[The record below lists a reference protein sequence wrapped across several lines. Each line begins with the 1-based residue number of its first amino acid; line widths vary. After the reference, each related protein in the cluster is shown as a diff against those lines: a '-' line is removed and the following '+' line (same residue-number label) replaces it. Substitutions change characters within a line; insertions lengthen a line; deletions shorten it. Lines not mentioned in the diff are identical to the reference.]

1 MNKLLIIL
9 LAFLLLIA
17 PLTYAKNADNQLDIS
32 SNNQLL
38 NGYQRIGS
46 GLMKVMFWQVYQAE
60 LYAKLAVNQPT
71 FDKNTFP
78 QALKINYLRDIDKED
93 LVDATADQWQHLN
106 MESTKQDQWIKDL
119 TKIFPNIQEGDA
131 ITLVVDQ
138 NKVSTFYLTDKH
150 SKNRKL
156 GIIQDVE
163 FGTAFLAIWLSKNTS
178 RPALRSK
185 LLGEK

>member
-1 MNKLLIIL
+1 MNKFLIIMFASL
-9 LAFLLLIA
+9 SLIT
-17 PLTYAKNADNQLDIS
+17 PLTYAENADNQLDIIPK
-32 SNNQLL
+32 NQLL

-60 LYAKLAVNQPT
+60 FYAKLAMNQST
-71 FDKNTFP
+71 FDNSTFP
-78 QALKINYLRDIDKED
+78 QALKINYLRNIDKED

-119 TKIFPNIQEGDA
+119 TNIFPNIKEGNA
-131 ITLVVDQ
+131 ITLIVDE
-138 NKVSTFYLTDKH
+138 NKVSTFYLTDKD
-150 SKNRKL
+150 SKNREL